1 MATTTVPKPT
11 TKAIV
16 SNFYK
21 VLTFSQPNEL
31 QLTVAA
37 ARVDSGATTLGE
49 TLKNIASSPSSS
61 QSPATNVARM
71 FFLVFDRAPDATLYH
86 LVMDALR
93 AGMAFVDVC
102 ELALSVTGLP
112 LSNDGRPQS
121 LDFAQTLL
129 SRLFGPGFDESL
141 ATDLATGL
149 DDGAWS
155 RHQLLEVASGF
166 NEVAVAPG
174 SAVET
179 SLLYLAGAGR
189 EATRIELL
197 HASATTPGRVIE
209 ALGAGGLSATGGFAA
224 LTRVSDAMMLSSD
237 LSSDLVWDLSTN
249 TFKLGGT
256 AAFKVF
262 YSENEDLS
270 GAVASFSSTLVTDT
284 TSLDASEAIGKGLVT
299 FVGNRDL
306 PNLFKAPAA
315 GSTAKGGAGDDIL
328 VGGDGVDIFTAT
340 DGNDVMTGGLGDD
353 KFILAVSN
361 VYQAGTALTTITDFG
376 DGKDTLDLSRL
387 LNKSVDI
394 SALVAVMATRVPSL
408 PGVVPV
414 VLPIPVTNSLVT
426 LVENN
431 GAWVTGADADAVSRS
446 AEAADVAALFGADR
460 LFAAPTQVS
469 KSVVI
474 TADTRNSA
482 DVWLILNNTGVGAIT
497 DGTDGPQEVFHVAH
511 LDGSWNVS
519 LVGTVPVVL
528 S

>member
-1 MATTTVPKPT
+1 M
-11 TKAIV
+11 
-16 SNFYK
+16 
-21 VLTFSQPNEL
+21 
-31 QLTVAA
+31 
-37 ARVDSGATTLGE
+37 
-49 TLKNIASSPSSS
+49 
-61 QSPATNVARM
+61 
-71 FFLVFDRAPDATLYH
+71 
-86 LVMDALR
+86 
-93 AGMAFVDVC
+93 
-102 ELALSVTGLP
+102 
-112 LSNDGRPQS
+112 
-121 LDFAQTLL
+121 
-129 SRLFGPGFDESL
+129 
-141 ATDLATGL
+141 
-149 DDGAWS
+149 
-155 RHQLLEVASGF
+155 
-166 NEVAVAPG
+166 
-174 SAVET
+174 
-179 SLLYLAGAGR
+179 
-189 EATRIELL
+189 
-197 HASATTPGRVIE
+197 
-209 ALGAGGLSATGGFAA
+209 
-224 LTRVSDAMMLSSD
+224 
-237 LSSDLVWDLSTN
+237 
-249 TFKLGGT
+249 
-256 AAFKVF
+256 
-262 YSENEDLS
+262 
-270 GAVASFSSTLVTDT
+270 
-284 TSLDASEAIGKGLVT
+284 
-299 FVGNRDL
+299 
-306 PNLFKAPAA
+306 
-315 GSTAKGGAGDDIL
+315 
-328 VGGDGVDIFTAT
+328 GGDGVDIFTAT